1 MSKSIAWVGAVLLAA
16 ATGCAPMC
24 QSPWDYCNA
33 VTGPNGTPNCN
44 FIARYNSRYAPM
56 NDVAVETGALE
67 PTPAFEGEGVTTEP
81 SYVEPSN
88 YAR

>member
-1 MSKSIAWVGAVLLAA
+1 VSKSVFWLGAAILAA

-33 VTGPNGTPNCN
+33 VNGPHGTPNCN

-56 NDVAVETGALE
+56 YDTSAALE
-67 PTPAFEGEGVTTEP
+67 PTPAAEEDELPMPASAAPMRRV
-81 SYVEPSN
+81 
-88 YAR
+88 R